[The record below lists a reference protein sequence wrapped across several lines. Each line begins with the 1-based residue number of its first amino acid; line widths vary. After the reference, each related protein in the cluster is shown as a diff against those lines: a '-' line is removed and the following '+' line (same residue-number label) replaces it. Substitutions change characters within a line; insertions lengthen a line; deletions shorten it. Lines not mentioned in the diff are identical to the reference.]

1 VILCSM
7 RSSNASAK
15 KITKRSSRERSSSG
29 SMIYSLGMSG
39 GTGKKTRKASKS
51 LRRTAIKNSSP
62 RRPAVKKSPRIKGKR
77 VSKQI
82 VRKKSRT
89 KKPAGDVIANAE
101 RTQVADKEKNGASQ
115 AREMMQLKQQLAAAE
130 EKLTKSQANEMTLV
144 DIVGELEDENAELL
158 KVQQSKRSD
167 SGELLADAKK
177 YIAELKKQLS
187 DALNASYEYEQLR
200 ANDQN
205 DISELKRQL
214 ADARCENYEYELQTR
229 LVDALN
235 ARDEHEDL
243 HVDDQND
250 ISELKRQLADA
261 LATIE
266 ELKADI
272 KTKKEKLEK
281 SQVPEY
287 DPILKKIEQLG
298 EQKSNDSPA
307 GSPSKLLSITKN
319 FFRNA
324 SDRHRQHVQYE

>member
-1 VILCSM
+1 
-7 RSSNASAK
+7 
-15 KITKRSSRERSSSG
+15 
-29 SMIYSLGMSG
+29 
-39 GTGKKTRKASKS
+39 
-51 LRRTAIKNSSP
+51 
-62 RRPAVKKSPRIKGKR
+62 
-77 VSKQI
+77 
-82 VRKKSRT
+82 
-89 KKPAGDVIANAE
+89 
-101 RTQVADKEKNGASQ
+101 
-115 AREMMQLKQQLAAAE
+115 MMQLKQQLAAAE

-214 ADARCENYEYELQTR
+214 ADA
-229 LVDALN
+229 
-235 ARDEHEDL
+235 
-243 HVDDQND
+243 
-250 ISELKRQLADA
+250 

-272 KTKKEKLEK
+272 KTKDENLEK
-281 SQVPEY
+281 TQVTEY
-287 DPILKKIEQLG
+287 DPVLKKIEQLS
-298 EQKSNDSPA
+298 EQKSSDSTT
-307 GSPSKLLSITKN
+307 GSPSKLLNITKS

-324 SDRHRQHVQYE
+324 SDRHRHHVVYDFEDE